1 MMRLLFKFLS
11 FVPVADILGSVAV
24 DVTTT
29 KTAIHRYHSAIG
41 GWSLPVHDSRR
52 DTLRVLNRN
61 PSTLRALYDYATN
74 DQDSYYNDQEITYED
89 LKNNHDFQEWK
100 ESQLTDEDRQKQQ
113 EEEEKR
119 EQEYR
124 QQQQAYQE
132 QLMQEEM
139 EKYQEYLAW
148 KNETTWTN
156 GTYGYSEEKDSSTSG
171 LFYVESN
178 DLLKGRQWTIGSS
191 LMLVGML
198 IGFGGAVVVM
208 RHKNKKTSKARPLMD
223 DPKSDIA

>member
-1 MMRLLFKFLS
+1 MEGIPTYRRRS
-11 FVPVADILGSVAV
+11 TEATRGRGEARTGVQ
-24 DVTTT
+24 TTT
-29 KTAIHRYHSAIG
+29 TSV
-41 GWSLPVHDSRR
+41 P
-52 DTLRVLNRN
+52 
-61 PSTLRALYDYATN
+61 
-74 DQDSYYNDQEITYED
+74 
-89 LKNNHDFQEWK
+89 
-100 ESQLTDEDRQKQQ
+100 
-113 EEEEKR
+113 
-119 EQEYR
+119 
-124 QQQQAYQE
+124 
-132 QLMQEEM
+132 
-139 EKYQEYLAW
+139 
-148 KNETTWTN
+148 TWTN